1 MQAFLAHPMS
11 ERILSSIILTLILLF
26 LHLMGGRYVSKLNI
40 PDTQM
45 RRRWIVS
52 MRNGCILLLLA
63 GFLLIWGPQLRTLA
77 FSLVAFAAAI
87 VIALKELILC
97 LSGGIMRGLSRS
109 INIGDRIEIKDV
121 RGEVID
127 MTLLTTRILEIGPGE
142 RIHQR
147 TGRVIVIPNSLF
159 LSESVRNETF
169 TDEIVLHVFEVVI
182 KLTPDWQ
189 RAESIL
195 LKAAQEECAPWIEE
209 AREHMKN
216 LSKKHNLDVANVE
229 PRVNIVVTDP
239 EKLALL
245 LRLPVPTKT
254 RGRVEQ
260 EIIRR
265 FLREY
270 VQPAAG
276 NGESSKAP

>member
-1 MQAFLAHPMS
+1 MQDFLAHPMS
-11 ERILSSIILTLILLF
+11 DRFLSSVILALMLLF
-26 LHLMGGRYVSKLNI
+26 LHIIGGRYLGKLEA
-40 PDTQM
+40 PDSQT
-45 RRRWIVS
+45 RRRWLVS
-52 MRNGCILLLLA
+52 LRNACILLLLA
-63 GFLLIWGPQLRTLA
+63 GFFVIWATQLRTLA

-87 VIALKELILC
+87 VIALKEIILC
-97 LSGGIMRGLSRS
+97 LSGGMLRTISRS
-109 INIGDRIEIKDV
+109 ISIGDRIEIKDF
-121 RGEVID
+121 RGDVID

-169 TDEIVLHVFEVVI
+169 TDDFVLHVFEVVI
-182 KLTPDWQ
+182 KLTPDWE

-195 LKAAQEECAPWIEE
+195 LRAALEECAPWIEE
-209 AREHMKN
+209 ARVYMKN
-216 LSKKHNLDVANVE
+216 LSRLHNLDVANVE

-239 EKLALL
+239 EKLSLL
-245 LRLPVPTKT
+245 LRLPVPTKN

-260 EIIRR
+260 EIVRR

-270 VQPAAG
+270 VQAVG
-276 NGESSKAP
+276 GEGEKTA